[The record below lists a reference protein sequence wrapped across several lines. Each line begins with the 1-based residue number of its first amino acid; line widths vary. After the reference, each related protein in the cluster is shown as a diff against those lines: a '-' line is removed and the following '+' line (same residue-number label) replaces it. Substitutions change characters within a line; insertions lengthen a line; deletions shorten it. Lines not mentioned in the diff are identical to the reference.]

1 LFTSHGVAPLQ
12 IWRHPR
18 VAIRG
23 AETEGTVTA
32 IMLENDGMQYRVVYW
47 HDGVRRC
54 EWLYGFELG
63 QTVSA

>member
-1 LFTSHGVAPLQ
+1 MSASVPKFEIAIGS
-12 IWRHPR
+12 R

-23 AETEGTVTA
+23 AEAEGTVTA
-32 IMLENDGMQYRVVYW
+32 VMLEQDGMQYRVVYW

-54 EWLYGFELG
+54 EWMYGFELG